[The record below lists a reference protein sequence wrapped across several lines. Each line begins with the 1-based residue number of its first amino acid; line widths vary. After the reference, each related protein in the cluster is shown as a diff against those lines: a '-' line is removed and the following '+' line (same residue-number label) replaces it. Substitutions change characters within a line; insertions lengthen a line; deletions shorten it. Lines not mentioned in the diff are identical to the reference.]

1 MRLWPDISHVDMDSG
16 KPGKT
21 EKVRELDFGQGKPGK
36 LGKVRIFCLRHSLKK
51 YSLLEIEKIE
61 PRKWCFSFSKDFGS
75 NKKVCTWFLPKF
87 SHDYRENGQGIWQFW
102 SEKTWKSQRIL
113 FSKVHAAMQAHAPIW
128 EIVESRVYSYK
139 L

>member
-1 MRLWPDISHVDMDSG
+1 MDSG

-61 PRKWCFSFSKDFGS
+61 PRK
-75 NKKVCTWFLPKF
+75 
-87 SHDYRENGQGIWQFW
+87 
-102 SEKTWKSQRIL
+102 
-113 FSKVHAAMQAHAPIW
+113 
-128 EIVESRVYSYK
+128 
-139 L
+139 